1 MIDLNERISEKK
13 NFFNRLVFVY
23 IFFGFLFL
31 YLIYKT
37 FSLQVSSYTDYEIAS
52 LKNKTRE
59 ILIQPRRG
67 IIYDRNGQIIVNNV
81 PSYNLIIK
89 PSEVK
94 DLDSVLLSIKQIIDI
109 PDSQID
115 NIKDSYKTKK
125 KLNRELILKK
135 DLNNEEI
142 AKFEVRKYKY
152 PSLFIAERYSRENAY
167 SNLFSH
173 SVGYVGNASE
183 SNVQEILSLQDLTP
197 KETIFLYSNGYLSGK
212 TGLEYIYDRELR
224 GLYGKKIF
232 EVDASGKLLKEI
244 ETIPSIDGE
253 DIYTSL
259 DLKAQKV
266 AFDKL
271 NNRRGAVVAVDLKN
285 GSIVSYVSSPS
296 FSVNN
301 ITNGLSQEEFDQL
314 LNNENKPFFDRAG
327 QGRYSPAS
335 TIKPAIGLFGL
346 ETGLI
351 DWRFTIEDIGYF
363 TLPEDGRIYR
373 GWKKG
378 GHGKINLQDA
388 IIESSNTFFFSL
400 AYQTE
405 VEELIEYLSNF
416 GFGQNVCSDCFFPDR
431 GLLPS
436 PIWKMNTHN
445 FGWFKGD
452 TVNLG
457 VGQGYLSAT
466 PLQLAYYSAFIANKG
481 TLNYLSFVPD
491 NKVKTKNNFISN
503 NINDND
509 WKKIHQSMIGVI
521 ESPRGTAGRLKNL
534 KEYIIAAKSGTV
546 ELVSTETKEDYKI
559 IRETEGKRDHAIIVA
574 FGPMPE
580 PKYAVSVVIE
590 NGESGGSVA
599 GPVAIGVLNSLINN
613 E

>member
-13 NFFNRLVFVY
+13 NFFNRLIFVY

-59 ILIQPRRG
+59 ILLQPRRG
-67 IIYDRNGQIIVNNV
+67 IIYDRNGEIITNNV

-94 DLDSVLLSIKQIIDI
+94 DLDSVLLNIRQIIDI
-109 PDSQID
+109 SDSQID

-125 KLNRELILKK
+125 KLNRELVLKK

-152 PSLFIAERYSRENAY
+152 PNLFIAERYSRESKY
-167 SNLFSH
+167 PNLFSH
-173 SVGYVGNASE
+173 SVGYVGNTSE
-183 SNVQEILSLQDLTP
+183 DNIEEILSLQNLRP
-197 KETIFLYSNGYLSGK
+197 KETIFKYSNGYMSGK
-212 TGLEYIYDRELR
+212 TGLEYVYDKELR

-232 EVDASGKLLKEI
+232 EVDASGKLLKER
-244 ETIPSIDGE
+244 ETIKAIDGK
-253 DIYTSL
+253 DIHTSL
-259 DLKAQKV
+259 DLKAQQV
-266 AFDKL
+266 AHQQL
-271 NNRRGAVVAVDLKN
+271 NNRRGAVVAIDLRN
-285 GSIVSYVSSPS
+285 GSIVSYISSPS
-296 FSVNN
+296 FSVND
-301 ITNGLSQEEFDQL
+301 ITNGLSQDDFDKL
-314 LNNENKPFFDRAG
+314 INDKNKPFFDRAG

-346 ETGLI
+346 EKNLI
-351 DWRFTIEDIGYF
+351 DWEFTIQDIGF
-363 TLPEDGRIYR
+363 FELPEDGRIYR

-378 GHGKINLQDA
+378 GHGRINLQDA

-416 GFGQNVCSDCFFPDR
+416 GFGQNVCSDCFFPDK

-436 PIWKMNTHN
+436 PAWKMNTHN

-466 PLQLAYYSAFIANKG
+466 PLQLAYYSAFLANKG
-481 TLNYLSFVPD
+481 SIDSFSFVQD
-491 NKVKTKNNFISN
+491 NKIKTKKNFISN
-503 NINDND
+503 NIKDND
-509 WKKIHQSMIGVI
+509 WRKIHHSMIGVI

-534 KEYIIAAKSGTV
+534 KEYSIAAKSGTV

-599 GPVAIGVLNSLINN
+599 GPVAIAVLNSLIKN